1 MPRQEVQPVTP
12 SNHEAQSE
20 TLPKKGAWKPTPN
33 FKLQGKPASRL
44 LSRHSLHFHLMVEH
58 NLRSFLTMKPC
69 LQPHLNPESSQWHR
83 LAEDHIPRF
92 YLARSNCRARS
103 TALPNLEIQPVAL
116 SCQVTQSATRLTRSE
131 NCQPKILILSQSVI
145 QK

>member
-1 MPRQEVQPVTP
+1 MKRSQRLCPRREPGNQPPT
-12 SNHEAQSE
+12 SNSKANLH
-20 TLPKKGAWKPTPN
+20 P
-33 FKLQGKPASRL
+33 RL

-69 LQPHLNPESSQWHR
+69 LQPPLNPESSQWHR